1 MCMTL
6 NKEAF
11 VHKVWLVTFQ
21 NSNLLSVHITMLEVG
36 GNSSRKKK
44 KNQRTKKTNPPPKKN
59 PKKERKEKVGLNTS
73 NDTWILV
80 NY

>member
-44 KNQRTKKTNPPPKKN
+44 KNQKTKKTHPPPKINQNQKN
-59 PKKERKEKVGLNTS
+59 KQKT
-73 NDTWILV
+73 
-80 NY
+80 